1 MNSLPAVHA
10 STSERHHRRT
20 PPARRG
26 APVLACVLAV
36 ALAGLA
42 MSASAQADN
51 VVLTPTTVTL
61 AKATGST
68 TLIGTSVSGY
78 SNPNQQLL
86 VSISTT
92 LGSVAVTQTSGLTLS
107 YGYSSYSGAEIS
119 FAGDQERVQGA
130 LATLALSDSGTTGT
144 ASVSITVTKQEA
156 GISYLP
162 ATGHYYKYVAAAQ
175 GTWESA
181 KAGAEGLE
189 FEGQKGYLASI
200 PDATVNNFIEA
211 HLNGA
216 SDVWAGG
223 EATDYPSG
231 YNSNTGIKRVW
242 SWRAGPLSETI
253 FTECSNVSE
262 TCAHVN
268 DSGDYYD
275 WSPGEPNNS
284 GYPST
289 GEHYLEINYQGE
301 GKWNDLK
308 QNDIGTTGYV
318 VEFGNLVHGG
328 NFTGVY
334 SNSSEITLAN
344 PPDAPTGVTGVG
356 ASVEGS
362 SATVS
367 WSAPTEEGNSPITGY
382 TVTASP
388 GGESCTSLSLLTEC
402 TITGLDN
409 GGEYTF
415 SVTAT
420 NAIGTGTASTES
432 ADVTVSGAPGAP
444 GGVSASH
451 GSEQARVSWSPAA
464 ENGSAL
470 TGYTVTAAPGGATC
484 STSEATAC
492 TVSGL
497 KNGTEYRF
505 TVTAKNGNGVG
516 PSSVSNGVVP
526 SAVPGAP
533 GGVSA
538 VAGVLRATI
547 SWTPS
552 AANGSP
558 VSAYKVTAAPEGAT
572 CSTTGA
578 TSCTIT
584 GLHAGTT
591 YTFTVTAS
599 NGNGAGPSSVSN
611 GVVPTEPPAT
621 PAPHVCVSQ
630 RSEMVHWR
638 VRRGQHLRSIVITL
652 NGVLYERLAGSA
664 RSAEISLAGRKA
676 ETVIVRIT
684 ATNRKGRSQTS
695 LRVFHPCTARRA
707 AGPPASVYLTPRGS
721 RRR

>member
-1 MNSLPAVHA
+1 MKSISAVHSRLAFILAAAFA
-10 STSERHHRRT
+10 S
-20 PPARRG
+20 
-26 APVLACVLAV
+26 LAV
-36 ALAGLA
+36 A
-42 MSASAQADN
+42 ASAQADN

-68 TLIGTSVSGY
+68 TLIGTSISGY

-92 LGSVAVTQTSGLTLS
+92 LGSVSVSQTSGLTLS

-119 FAGDQERVQGA
+119 FAGDQERVQAA
-130 LATLALSDSGTTGT
+130 LGTLALSDSGTTGT
-144 ASVSITVTKQEA
+144 ASVSMTVTKQEA

-181 KAGAEGLE
+181 KTGAEGLE

-242 SWRAGPLSETI
+242 SWRAGPLTETI

-308 QNDIGTTGYV
+308 EDNIGTSGYV

-334 SNSSEITLAN
+334 TKTSEITMAN
-344 PPDAPTGVTGVG
+344 PPDAPTGVLGVG
-356 ASVEGS
+356 NSVEGA

-367 WSAPTEEGNSPITGY
+367 WSAPTEEGNSPVTGY

-388 GGESCTSLSLLTEC
+388 GGESCTSGSLMTEC
-402 TITGLDN
+402 TITGLTN
-409 GGEYTF
+409 GVEYTF
-415 SVTAT
+415 SVTAA
-420 NAIGTGTASTES
+420 NGIGTGTASAES
-432 ADVTVSGAPGAP
+432 ADVKVSGAPGPPRGA
-444 GGVSASH
+444 SASH
-451 GSEQARVSWSPAA
+451 GPERATVSWRPAA
-464 ENGSAL
+464 ENGSPI
-470 TGYTVTAAPGGATC
+470 TGYVVTAEPGGATCSTSEATSCTISGLKNGTQYTFTVTASNGNGPGPASTSTIAVPSAAPGAPGDVAAVSGVGQATISWTASAANGSPISGYEVTAAPGGATC
-484 STSEATAC
+484 STTA
-492 TVSGL
+492 
-497 KNGTEYRF
+497 
-505 TVTAKNGNGVG
+505 
-516 PSSVSNGVVP
+516 
-526 SAVPGAP
+526 
-533 GGVSA
+533 
-538 VAGVLRATI
+538 
-547 SWTPS
+547 
-552 AANGSP
+552 
-558 VSAYKVTAAPEGAT
+558 
-572 CSTTGA
+572 A
-578 TSCTIT
+578 TSCTVT

-599 NGNGAGPSSVSN
+599 NGNGAGAPSSASN
-611 GVVPTEPPAT
+611 AVTPTEPPAT
-621 PAPHVCVSQ
+621 PAPRVCVSQ
-630 RSEMVHWR
+630 RSEMVHWK
-638 VRRGQHLRSIVITL
+638 VRRGQHLKSIVITL
-652 NGVLYERLAGSA
+652 NGTVYERLPGSA
-664 RSAEISLAGRKA
+664 RSAQISLAGRKA
-676 ETVIVRIT
+676 ETVVVRIT
-684 ATNRKGRSQTS
+684 ATNSRGRSRTS
-695 LRVFHPCTARRA
+695 IRVFHPCTARRA
-707 AGPPASVYLTPRGS
+707 GGPAGSIYLKPHGS
-721 RRR
+721 KGR